1 MDGIGILPPPARG
14 RGPAGWEG
22 ADGIHSQAELQSIKN
37 LQKYEINDNCNTFAA
52 RNRLLHMWLVLAFVS
67 AIFLGFYD
75 TSKKASLRDNAVL
88 PVLFLNT
95 MFSTL
100 IFSPFLLDY
109 LGGFGW
115 FSGTFLDTAPF
126 GDGAFARGTQPL
138 DTQLLPEC
146 PCSPLAARTFSNSLS
161 YSDLGATALVVQAH
175 LLVVLKAFI
184 VLSSWICGYFGLKH
198 LPLSIV
204 GPINAT
210 RPVLVLVGATL
221 IFGESLNLY
230 QWTGVLLT
238 IFSIFLMSR
247 AGKKE
252 NIDFKSNRWIWC
264 LAGAVLMGA
273 VSGLYDKFIVKS
285 LSPMFVQS
293 WFNFYQM
300 IIMAA
305 ICGLLWYPRRHES
318 TPFTWRWSIPLI
330 SLFICVADFAYFS
343 SLHDSESMISVVSLV
358 RRSSVIVSFACA
370 ALIFK
375 ERNLRTKIVDLGLIL
390 LGMAF
395 IWVGTN

>member
-1 MDGIGILPPPARG
+1 
-14 RGPAGWEG
+14 
-22 ADGIHSQAELQSIKN
+22 
-37 LQKYEINDNCNTFAA
+37 
-52 RNRLLHMWLVLAFVS
+52 MWLVLAFIS
-67 AIFLGFYD
+67 ATFLGFYD
-75 TSKKASLRDNAVL
+75 TSKKASLKGNAVL

-95 MFSTL
+95 VFSTL

-109 LGGFGW
+109 IGGFGW

-126 GDGAFARGTQPL
+126 HGSGEALTCGAQPL
-138 DTQLLPEC
+138 DTQSLPATS
-146 PCSPLAARTFSNSLS
+146 CSPLAAGDLNNSLS
-161 YSDLGATALVVQAH
+161 NSELGATALVVRAH

-221 IFGESLNLY
+221 IFGERLNPY
-230 QWTGVLLT
+230 QWAGVLVT
-238 IFSIFLMSR
+238 ILSVFLMSR

-252 NIDFKSNRWIWC
+252 NIDFKRNKWIWC

-273 VSGLYDKFIVKS
+273 ISGLYDKFIMKQ
-285 LSPMFVQS
+285 LGPMFVQS
-293 WFNFYQM
+293 WFNLYQM
-300 IIMAA
+300 VIMAA
-305 ICGLLWYPRRHES
+305 ICGLLWYPRRKES

-330 SLFICVADFAYFS
+330 SLFICIAAFAYYS
-343 SLHDSESMISVVSLV
+343 SLNNPESMISVVSLV

-375 ERNLRTKIVDLGLIL
+375 ERNLRAKAIDLALIL

-395 IWVGTN
+395 IWIGTR

>member
-1 MDGIGILPPPARG
+1 
-14 RGPAGWEG
+14 
-22 ADGIHSQAELQSIKN
+22 
-37 LQKYEINDNCNTFAA
+37 
-52 RNRLLHMWLVLAFVS
+52 MWLVLAFVS
-67 AIFLGFYD
+67 ATFLGFYD

-95 MFSTL
+95 VFSTL

-109 LGGFGW
+109 IGDFGW
-115 FSGTFLDTAPF
+115 FSGTFLDTVS
-126 GDGAFARGTQPL
+126 GA
-138 DTQLLPEC
+138 E
-146 PCSPLAARTFSNSLS
+146 NE
-161 YSDLGATALVVQAH
+161 VQAH

-230 QWTGVLLT
+230 QWVGVLLT
-238 IFSIFLMSR
+238 ILSIFLMSR
-247 AGKKE
+247 TGKKE
-252 NIDFKSNRWIWC
+252 DIDFKSNKWIWC

-273 VSGLYDKFIVKS
+273 VSGLYDKFIMKS

-300 IIMAA
+300 IIMAV
-305 ICGLLWYPRRHES
+305 ICGLLWYPRRHQS
-318 TPFTWRWSIPLI
+318 TPFKWRWSIPLI
-330 SLFICVADFAYFS
+330 SLFICIADFAYFT
-343 SLHDSESMISVVSLV
+343 SLNDSESMISVVSLV

-370 ALIFK
+370 ILIFR
-375 ERNLRTKIVDLGLIL
+375 ERNLRAKIVDLGLIL

-395 IWVGTN
+395 IWMGTAR